1 MSVNLWKTHM
11 WTADKD
17 VNMKAIFTA
26 MNTTWAV
33 VKIRPEKNSDLYGIW
48 THDLCDTSAV
58 LYGLS

>member
-1 MSVNLWKTHM
+1 MTVNLWKPYM

-17 VNMKAIFTA
+17 VNMKAIFAA

-33 VKIRPEKNSDLYGIW
+33 VKIRPEKNSDLHRIW

-58 LYGLS
+58 LYQLS